1 MLPRSSDGLTDAEN
15 SGPYVGDQL
24 SAFLEQEHFLLKV
37 LANLVEDDGL
47 HECRLVCRRWRDAC
61 GKLPVKLKSM
71 SLDKLQRA
79 AEMFPE
85 AKTLIII
92 ESIHDTDVIETH
104 IVPHLQRLENL
115 NHLSLC
121 LNSIQIGTL
130 YLVEP
135 IDQRNLGEPIDQ
147 RNLVACMLSM
157 HRLRFLQVQTDQEDT
172 LQCLI
177 RGLRHLA
184 NLTSLSL
191 AHNGVLQNDLD
202 TDDCVTGLRQLGIPA
217 NLLINS
223 QGELI
228 FPMLTGLTGLFIG
241 GNFGYPQ
248 PLPRNLQVCQLLC
261 SFVWQ
266 SVCVSIEYRALRCAS
281 AIAGSLYRLRTG
293 VFDRAVPMAIVL
305 ESVQLDNWKPPPTR
319 CELLPSTSAD
329 ASPDASGS

>member
-85 AKTLIII
+85 AKTLIMR
-92 ESIHDTDVIETH
+92 EQMRDEDFIETH

-121 LNSIQIGTL
+121 LNSRQIGTL
-130 YLVEP
+130 YPV
-135 IDQRNLGEPIDQ
+135 EPIDQ
-147 RNLVACMLSM
+147 RNLVACILSM
-157 HRLRFLQVQTDQEDT
+157 HRLCFLQVQTDHEDT

-184 NLTSLSL
+184 NLTSLNL
-191 AHNGVLQNDLD
+191 THNGVLHNDLD

-241 GNFGYPQ
+241 GNSGYPQ
-248 PLPRNLQVCQLLC
+248 PLHRNLQVCQLLC

-266 SVCVSIEYRALRCAS
+266 SVCVSIECRALRCES
-281 AIAGSLYRLRTG
+281 AIADSLYILRTG
-293 VFDRAVPMAIVL
+293 VFDRAVPVAIVL
-305 ESVQLDNWKPPPTR
+305 ESVQLDSWKPPRTR
-319 CELLPSTSAD
+319 CEPLPSTAAN
-329 ASPDASGS
+329 ASPDASGV